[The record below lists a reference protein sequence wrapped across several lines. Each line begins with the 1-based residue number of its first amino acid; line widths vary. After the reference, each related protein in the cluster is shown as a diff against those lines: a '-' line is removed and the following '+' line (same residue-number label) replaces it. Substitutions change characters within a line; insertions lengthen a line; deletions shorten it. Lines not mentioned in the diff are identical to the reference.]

1 MLSPLT
7 PRSARLTSG
16 RDTMHNFKIGQ
27 YVYYVPTN
35 RFKLEGR
42 YVVMRLMPQPKGE
55 ARYIIRSD
63 ENPSRE
69 YTAEASELRK
79 VPNLSMGFE

>member
-1 MLSPLT
+1 
-7 PRSARLTSG
+7 
-16 RDTMHNFKIGQ
+16 
-27 YVYYVPTN
+27 
-35 RFKLEGR
+35 
-42 YVVMRLMPQPKGE
+42 VMRLMPQPKGE